1 MKLRYNE
8 QILKVRQ
15 SEIREFNDYAK
26 SVGANIILTLG
37 EPDFNTPEMIT
48 KEAILALEK
57 HQTKYGPTLGFQSL
71 REKIAQFETTKH
83 CYPTTA
89 DEVIVTHGST
99 EGLTT
104 ALFTILNPDD
114 EIIIPTPAY
123 PMYRQIIEFC
133 KAKVVTIDTTI
144 SKFQITKNALE
155 NAITPKTKAIILTSP
170 NNPTGSIYNDETYE
184 IIHDMLYDKPIFVIC
199 DEVYNQINYTTSTI
213 GFTRYLDMKDRIII
227 CQSYSKSY
235 AMPGWRCGYLIA
247 SKDFCNQAMKIHQY
261 MIVALNTF
269 IQPAMEKALEFDSKE
284 MVKSY
289 QTRRDYIYKR
299 LTQMGLDVML
309 PDGAFYIFPSI
320 EKYHISSM
328 EFCKRF
334 AKEYKVAIIPGC
346 CFEADH
352 YIRLS
357 YCVDFETIKIA
368 CDRLELFLNEL
379 KN

>member
-1 MKLRYNE
+1 MELVYNE

-37 EPDFNTPEMIT
+37 EPDFDTPEMIT

-83 CYPTTA
+83 NYPTTV
-89 DEVIVTHGST
+89 DEVIITHGST

-114 EIIIPTPAY
+114 EVIIPTPAY
-123 PMYRQIIEFC
+123 PMYRQIVEFC
-133 KAKVVTIDTTI
+133 KAKVVTIDTT
-144 SKFQITKNALE
+144 SSNFQITKKALQ
-155 NAITPKTKAIILTSP
+155 NAITDKTKAIILTSP
-170 NNPTGSIYNDETYE
+170 NNPTGSIYSDETYE
-184 IIHDMLYDKPIFVIC
+184 IIHELLYNKPIFVIC
-199 DEVYNQINYTTSTI
+199 DEVYNQINYTSSTI
-213 GFTRYLDMKDRIII
+213 GFTRYQDMKDRIII

-247 SKDFCNQAMKIHQY
+247 SKDFCKQAMKIHQY

-289 QTRRDYIYKR
+289 QTRRDYVYNR

-320 EKYHISSM
+320 EKYHLSSM
-328 EFCKRF
+328 EFCKMF
-334 AKEYKVAIIPGC
+334 AEKYKVAIIPGC
-346 CFEADH
+346 CFEADQ
-352 YIRLS
+352 YIRIS
-357 YCVDFETIKIA
+357 YCVDFE
-368 CDRLELFLNEL
+368 
-379 KN
+379 